1 MDAGGRRP
9 LLLVRR
15 LPGDAM
21 SYDDEVSWQ
30 PSPVPMM
37 IKTAAFLEQR
47 RRIEAV
53 ILASF
58 AVPPPTFA
66 AMAAGRS
73 YGR

>member
-1 MDAGGRRP
+1 
-9 LLLVRR
+9 
-15 LPGDAM
+15 M